1 MGSDRGSGAVIAL
14 ALVGATLMVALAA
27 LTLGSALVVRQ
38 RVIDAAD
45 ASALAAA
52 DTASGALAGDP
63 CPTAQRVA
71 WANGAVLSACR
82 IDGLIA
88 TVEASAR
95 FGLIP
100 VTARAR
106 AGPPP

>member
-1 MGSDRGSGAVIAL
+1 MGDDRGSGAVLAL
-14 ALVGATLMVALAA
+14 AVVGATVVMALAA

-38 RVIDAAD
+38 RVIGAAD

-52 DTASGALAGDP
+52 DTASGAFAGDP

-71 WANGAVLSACR
+71 RANGAVLSACR

-100 VTARAR
+100 VSAHSR
-106 AGPPP
+106 AGPPR